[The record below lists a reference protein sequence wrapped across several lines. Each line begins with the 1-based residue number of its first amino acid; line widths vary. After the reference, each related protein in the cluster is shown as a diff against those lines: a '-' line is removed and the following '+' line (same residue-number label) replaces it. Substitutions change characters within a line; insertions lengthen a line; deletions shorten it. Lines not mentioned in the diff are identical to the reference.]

1 MKKNKMGEITIPMTS
16 NTKTALGLA
25 NFMLYFLPQDAL
37 LNGEMVEMV
46 ENDQDFN
53 APQSN
58 GAALPRTS
66 KSVSNNDV

>member
-1 MKKNKMGEITIPMTS
+1 MGEITIPMTS

>member
-1 MKKNKMGEITIPMTS
+1 MGEITIPMTP
-16 NTKTALGLA
+16 NTKTALGLV

-37 LNGEMVEMV
+37 LNGEMVED
-46 ENDQDFN
+46 DQDSN

>member
-1 MKKNKMGEITIPMTS
+1 MGEITIPMTS

-46 ENDQDFN
+46 EMVENDQDFN